1 MAGKPE
7 LDSGIP
13 EVIVITGPTASG
25 KTPLSLKIAQK
36 IKKLRNRDVEIV
48 SADSRQVY
56 KYFPI
61 TSAQPSEEELQMFR
75 HHFINELEPEESF
88 NAGAFGKQG
97 RELIEKIFSAGKVP
111 IVVGGSGLYI
121 NSLVY
126 GLFEYEESDAG
137 EFEVKQVLVR
147 KELYD
152 RLEKHGLAEL
162 ANELKKIDPETFDSI
177 KEITDR
183 RIIRALE
190 VYYITGIPVSEH
202 RKKKIEIKFKPKLY
216 AVEMAREELYDR
228 INMRAEQM
236 IAAGMIEEIS
246 DLKDKG
252 YHYKTH
258 NSLNT
263 VGAKEVFD
271 FLDGKISRELMLEL
285 IKQNTR
291 RFAKRQMTWF
301 RRDENI
307 SWVTSADEVD
317 L

>member
-271 FLDGKISRELMLEL
+271 FLDGKISREEMLEL

-307 SWVTSADEVD
+307 SWITSADEVD

>member
-7 LDSGIP
+7 MNSSMP
-13 EVIVITGPTASG
+13 EVIVVTGPTASG
-25 KTPLSLKIAQK
+25 KTPLSLNIAQK

-75 HHFINELEPEESF
+75 HHFINELELEESF
-88 NAGAFGKQG
+88 NAGSFGKQG
-97 RELIEKIFSAGKVP
+97 RELIEKIFNEGKIP
-111 IVVGGSGLYI
+111 LVVGGSGLYI

-126 GLFEYEESDAG
+126 GLFEYEENHAA
-137 EFEVKQVLVR
+137 EIEAKQVSVR
-147 KELYD
+147 RELYD
-152 RLEKHGLAEL
+152 RLEKNGLQEL
-162 ANELKKIDPETFDSI
+162 ADELKKIDPVTFDLI

-202 RKKKIEIKFKPKLY
+202 RKKKIEIKFKPRLY
-216 AVEMAREELYDR
+216 AVEMPRKELYDR
-228 INMRAEQM
+228 INMRTEQM
-236 IAAGMIEEIS
+236 LSAGMIEEIS
-246 DLKDKG
+246 ALKDKG
-252 YHYKTH
+252 YHYITH

-271 FLDGKISRELMLEL
+271 FLDGKISREVMLEL

-307 SWVTSADEVD
+307 SWVTSVDEVD

>member
-7 LDSGIP
+7 LDSGMP

-56 KYFPI
+56 KYFPV
-61 TSAQPSEEELQMFR
+61 TSAQPSEDELKMFR

-88 NAGAFGKQG
+88 NAGAFGKKG
-97 RELIEKIFSAGKVP
+97 RELIEKIFSAGKIP

-126 GLFEYEESDAG
+126 GLFEYEENHAA
-137 EFEVKQVLVR
+137 EIEAKQVSVR

-152 RLEKHGLAEL
+152 RLEKSGLREL
-162 ANELKKIDPETFDSI
+162 ADELKKIDPETFDSI

-216 AVEMAREELYDR
+216 AVEMARKELYDR

-271 FLDGKISRELMLEL
+271 FLDGKISREEMLEL

-307 SWVTSADEVD
+307 SWITSADEVD

>member
-7 LDSGIP
+7 LNSSLP

-75 HHFINELEPEESF
+75 HHFISELEPEESF
-88 NAGAFGKQG
+88 NAGAFGKKG
-97 RELIEKIFSAGKVP
+97 RELIEKIFSAGKIP

-126 GLFEYEESDAG
+126 GLFEYEENHAA
-137 EFEVKQVLVR
+137 EIEAKQVSVR

-162 ANELKKIDPETFDSI
+162 ADELKKIDQETFDSI

-190 VYYITGIPVSEH
+190 VYYITGTPVSEH

-216 AVEMAREELYDR
+216 AVEMARKELYDR

-236 IAAGMIEEIS
+236 VAAGMIEEIS

-271 FLDGKISRELMLEL
+271 FLDGKISREEMLEL

>member
-1 MAGKPE
+1 M
-7 LDSGIP
+7 DSGIP

>member
-7 LDSGIP
+7 LDSGMP

-61 TSAQPSEEELQMFR
+61 TSAQPSEEELHMFR

-97 RELIEKIFSAGKVP
+97 RELIEKIFNSGKIP

-126 GLFEYEESDAG
+126 GLFEYEENHAA
-137 EFEVKQVLVR
+137 EIEAKQVSVR

-152 RLEKHGLAEL
+152 RLEKSGLREL
-162 ANELKKIDPETFDSI
+162 ADELKKIDPETFDSI

-216 AVEMAREELYDR
+216 AVEMARKELYDR

-236 IAAGMIEEIS
+236 VAAGMIEEIS
-246 DLKDKG
+246 VLKNKG

-271 FLDGKISRELMLEL
+271 FLDGKISREEMLEL

-307 SWVTSADEVD
+307 SWITSVDEVD